1 MKDAL
6 GTPAHIFEISSFQR
20 HTYLLLHDF
29 FYKQQLI
36 SIRAQVA

>member
-6 GTPAHIFEISSFQR
+6 GTPAHTFETSSFQR
-20 HTYLLLHDF
+20 YLLLHDF